1 MIVEKLVHIVDDDGS
16 VRRSI
21 GVLLRTQGYAVES
34 HSSGVA
40 FLEAAESLRAGC
52 VLLDVRMPEIDGI
65 AVLERMRA
73 AGVDFPVVVMTAHGD
88 VSTAVTAMR
97 KGAHNFIEKPFDKDT
112 ILQALEEAFALVEQ
126 ADAQRMTA
134 AAALSRIEALTPRE
148 RDILE
153 GLAAGQTN
161 KMIAI
166 ALGISPRTV
175 EIHRAH
181 MMERLGVHTLPEA
194 LRIAL
199 IAGLGGNL

>member
-1 MIVEKLVHIVDDDGS
+1 MTVERLVHIVDDDGS
-16 VRRSI
+16 VRRSTS
-21 GVLLRTQGYAVES
+21 VFLRTQGYAVEN

-40 FLEAAESLRAGC
+40 FLEAVGSLQPGC

-65 AVLERMRA
+65 AVLERMRS

-88 VSTAVTAMR
+88 VGTAVAAMR
-97 KGAHNFIEKPFDKDT
+97 KGAHNFIEKPFERDT
-112 ILQALEEAFALVEQ
+112 ILQALEDAFALAEQ
-126 ADAQRMTA
+126 ADAQRLTA

-148 RDILE
+148 RDVLE

-166 ALGISPRTV
+166 TLGISPRTV
-175 EIHRAH
+175 EIHRAN
-181 MMERLGVHTLPEA
+181 MMEKLGVHSLPEA